1 MRGLNDDDK
10 PALLGRRVSPG
21 ITLVVIIVISITMMM
36 VDNSHKSLSVV
47 RGSLAVALEPLQIAA
62 EMPVQAATYLQHY
75 FNRGELIDENRQLG
89 QKVLLLQGRLQKL
102 AALQAENERIRALL
116 ASASS
121 LDQNV
126 LIARIMAVSPDPYR
140 QYVKLNKGSAD
151 GVFVGQ
157 ALIDA
162 HGIMG
167 QVTDVTPLDARAIL
181 ISDANHGIPVEIN
194 RTGLQTIA
202 QGTGHTDELRLP
214 FLANNADVQVGD
226 LLVSSGL
233 GGRYPA
239 DYPVAEV
246 TRVDHNPG
254 EEFLYVT
261 AQPSADLDR
270 GREALL
276 VWNAEP
282 IDNRG
287 DTVGGTTLPAK
298 GDESSDHIEPGNDH
312 GATDSAQ
319 PDRPASDASE
329 ATSAD
334 PRS

>member
-1 MRGLNDDDK
+1 MRGLDDDK
-10 PALLGRRVSPG
+10 PALLGRRVAPG
-21 ITLVVIIVISITMMM
+21 ITLVIIIVVSITLMM
-36 VDNSHKSLSVV
+36 VDNAHKSLSAV
-47 RGSLAVALEPLQIAA
+47 RGSLAVALEPLQVAA
-62 EMPVQAATYLQHY
+62 EIPGDTIDYLQQY
-75 FNRGELIDENRQLG
+75 FNRGALISENQQLS

-126 LIARIMAVSPDPYR
+126 LIARILSVSPDPYR

-167 QVTDVTPLDARAIL
+167 QVTNVTPLDSRALL
-181 ISDANHGIPVEIN
+181 ISDANNGIPVEIN
-194 RTGLQTIA
+194 RTGLQTIV
-202 QGTGHTDELRLP
+202 QGTGRRDTLQLP
-214 FLANNADVQVGD
+214 FLANNADVKVGD

-239 DYPVAEV
+239 NYPVARV
-246 TRVDHNPG
+246 THVAHNPG
-254 EEFLYVT
+254 EEFLDVQ
-261 AQPSADLDR
+261 AQPTADLGR

-276 VWNAEP
+276 VWNASTQSSGP
-282 IDNRG
+282 G
-287 DTVGGTTLPAK
+287 APHAPPLSH
-298 GDESSDHIEPGNDH
+298 SSD
-312 GATDSAQ
+312 ADST
-319 PDRPASDASE
+319 PSDPA
-329 ATSAD
+329 
-334 PRS
+334 P

>member
-1 MRGLNDDDK
+1 MLGLRDDDNT
-10 PALLGRRVSPG
+10 PLLGRRVSPG
-21 ITLVVIIVISITMMM
+21 ITIVVIVVVSITLMM
-36 VDNSHKSLSVV
+36 VDNAHESLSTV

-62 EMPVQAATYLQHY
+62 EMPGNTADYLQKY
-75 FNRGELIDENRQLG
+75 FNRGELIDKNEALS

-116 ASASS
+116 ASASN

-126 LIARIMAVSPDPYR
+126 LIARILSISPDPYR

-151 GVFVGQ
+151 GVFEGQ

-194 RTGLQTIA
+194 RTGLQTVA
-202 QGTGHTDELRLP
+202 QGTGRSDELQLP
-214 FLANNADVQVGD
+214 FLTNNADIKAGD

-239 DYPVAEV
+239 DYPVAKV
-246 TRVDHNPG
+246 TRVSHKPG
-254 EEFLYVT
+254 EEFLNVT
-261 AQPSADLDR
+261 AQPTADLDR

-276 VWNAEP
+276 VWNEQDSDEQP
-282 IDNRG
+282 
-287 DTVGGTTLPAK
+287 PASYTNPK
-298 GDESSDHIEPGNDH
+298 AADS
-312 GATDSAQ
+312 ATDTANDDGAPAETAGEPPHTQ
-319 PDRPASDASE
+319 PHS
-329 ATSAD
+329 
-334 PRS
+334 

>member
-1 MRGLNDDDK
+1 MLGLHNDAK
-10 PALLGRRVSPG
+10 KSLINRRVSPG
-21 ITLVVIIVISITMMM
+21 ITLIVIIVVSITLMM
-36 VDNSHKSLSVV
+36 VDNAHQSLAMV
-47 RGSLAVALEPLQIAA
+47 RGSLAVALEPLQVAA
-62 EMPVQAATYLQHY
+62 EIPGNTAQYLQRY
-75 FNRGELIDENRQLG
+75 FNRGQLIDENKALS

-167 QVTDVTPLDARAIL
+167 QVTDVTPLDSRAIL

-202 QGTGHTDELRLP
+202 QGTGRSDELRLP
-214 FLANNADVQVGD
+214 FLANNADIQVGD

-239 DYPVAEV
+239 DYPVAKV
-246 TRVDHNPG
+246 THVTHNPG
-254 EEFLYVT
+254 EEFLDVT
-261 AQPSADLDR
+261 AQPTADLDR

-276 VWNAEP
+276 VWNQPAP
-282 IDNRG
+282 ADNPP
-287 DTVGGTTLPAK
+287 DDAAAQA
-298 GDESSDHIEPGNDH
+298 DD
-312 GATDSAQ
+312 GAA
-319 PDRPASDASE
+319 PASDDDGQTPDGADDSSP
-329 ATSAD
+329 ATDEPTGAD

>member
-1 MRGLNDDDK
+1 MLGLNDDDNT
-10 PALLGRRVSPG
+10 PLLRRRVSPG
-21 ITLVVIIVISITMMM
+21 ITIVVIIVVSITLMM
-36 VDNSHKSLSVV
+36 VDNAHKSLSTV

-62 EMPVQAATYLQHY
+62 EMPGDAAEYLQQY
-75 FNRGELIDENRQLG
+75 FNRGELINKNKALS
-89 QKVLLLQGRLQKL
+89 QKVLLLRGQLQKL

-126 LIARIMAVSPDPYR
+126 LIARILSVSPDPYR
-140 QYVKLNKGSAD
+140 QYVKLNKGSMD

-181 ISDANHGIPVEIN
+181 ISDANHGIPVELN
-194 RTGLQTIA
+194 RTGLQTVA
-202 QGTGHTDELRLP
+202 QGTGRSDELQLP
-214 FLANNADVQVGD
+214 FLANNADIKVGD

-239 DYPVAEV
+239 DYPVAKV
-246 TRVDHNPG
+246 THVTHNPG
-254 EEFLYVT
+254 EEFLDVT
-261 AQPSADLDR
+261 AQPTADLDR

-276 VWNAEP
+276 VWNSQDPE
-282 IDNRG
+282 D
-287 DTVGGTTLPAK
+287 
-298 GDESSDHIEPGNDH
+298 
-312 GATDSAQ
+312 GATPAAAGSAPADSQ
-319 PDRPASDASE
+319 NPDGTAASDAKE
-329 ATSAD
+329 PPAAA
-334 PRS
+334 PPP

>member
-1 MRGLNDDDK
+1 MLGLNDDDNRT
-10 PALLGRRVSPG
+10 LLSRRVSPG
-21 ITLVVIIVISITMMM
+21 ITIVVIIVVSITLMM
-36 VDNSHKSLSVV
+36 VDNAHQSLSTV

-62 EMPVQAATYLQHY
+62 EIPGEAAQYLQKY
-75 FNRGELIDENRQLG
+75 FNRGDLIDKNKALS

-102 AALQAENERIRALL
+102 AALQSENERIRALL

-126 LIARIMAVSPDPYR
+126 LIARILAVSPDPYR
-140 QYVKLNKGSAD
+140 QYVKLNKGSVD

-167 QVTDVTPLDARAIL
+167 QITDVTPLGSRAIL

-194 RTGLQTIA
+194 RTGLQTVA
-202 QGTGHTDELRLP
+202 EGTGRSDELQLP
-214 FLANNADVQVGD
+214 FLPNNADIKAGD

-239 DYPVAEV
+239 DYPVAKV
-246 TRVDHNPG
+246 THVTHNPG
-254 EEFLYVT
+254 EEFLDVT
-261 AQPSADLDR
+261 AQPTADLDR

-276 VWNAEP
+276 VWNSKAPDDSASPASSDAE
-282 IDNRG
+282 
-287 DTVGGTTLPAK
+287 GTAADGQNKNASPER
-298 GDESSDHIEPGNDH
+298 DESTG
-312 GATDSAQ
+312 
-319 PDRPASDASE
+319 
-329 ATSAD
+329 AD